1 MAEGELAPTG
11 NPFDDLDPNDR
22 AVTASSPPSGAV
34 QDNVSP
40 VAPADPTPYDDLG
53 DVGPSPSS
61 VSGAFA
67 RGAEKSI
74 FPSAAS
80 LVGAGA
86 GGAATVG
93 AAALAGTSVGPWGT
107 VAGALAGGIVA
118 GYGGSYLQNLAVS
131 HMPDSWR
138 DKLGLDDRQAR
149 LDEAQHGTASF
160 LGGLLPFAVTMNP
173 GRGAVEALPKNATA
187 MQYIMANP
195 VTSRLFGGGLGGV
208 TEAAQEQVME
218 GHVDWKKTLISTA
231 FGVVFNRPNRI
242 GETITEIGAH
252 PTRSALGTPHPTVA
266 QVGDLKIM
274 GPGVTEE
281 VFQGTH
287 EQAPTAELTAQEHA
301 RLERTELGDHPEPDL
316 HAVARQMEPELF
328 SKYDAL
334 VQQRDTFQAWHG
346 EEPPHGMAAKHLA
359 ATEAEIREMAS
370 DVQAAYR
377 RAEETTTVGVESPEN
392 QFSSVADMLA
402 AHENGTGNVPRETSP
417 DTISGTESTPN
428 TTGSETPQRTISE
441 QRAYIADD
449 VTQKL
454 IAVGRPA
461 EEAAAAGKLIAARYI
476 TRAGRFEG
484 KLGSAEQLY
493 AREGA
498 AIGGPTGRPSIPG
511 QPEVAGTIE
520 STIPT
525 NRTELADYLAKG
537 GKVEAT
543 PVELAQSKD
552 VSPISEREF
561 EQTAR
566 GKIMI
571 AEGRR
576 PIIRLMKDANA
587 STFVHESGHQFLEEL
602 MLDSNHPEAPL
613 GLRDD
618 AQTVRDWLGVKDD
631 IKTRHHEKFARGFEQ
646 YMREGVAPSPELAGV
661 FAKFRNWLLNI
672 YQSIKG
678 LGTEISPDIR
688 TVFDR
693 MLEMEPQR
701 TVIAPER
708 ASPTLLHDIHEAEAN
723 HFQPHEAEPAMDRI
737 VSEYGRHIEEQ
748 PAEIRHELEAE
759 LLKTQQVQS
768 ADDIVS
774 TREGGAGA
782 GRPSEVV
789 GGSSQPEPKPI
800 GGPSG
805 EKYGTVNE
813 GRSSAGA
820 ESVGIQRPDP
830 RSKLGDSPGT
840 SLAPGPTHLFGDESP
855 YTDRAGNI
863 RLDTLNTSEDVRR
876 ALKDSAAENADFIGD
891 RRGVV
896 TDGQV
901 MDLAN
906 DIGMTGAESLVA
918 QHVAGQAFNAEQVV
932 ALRKLLRESADN
944 VSAAAKKFAA
954 SGNDADI
961 LAFAQAKDRLQMVQK
976 TVAGVTAEAGRA
988 LRAFR
993 KLPGEQ
999 DTKALEQMMKEAT
1012 GKTLFQLKAE
1022 AKLAAA
1028 IDTPQ
1033 NMNKFMQNVDNKSLG
1048 GMVLEGWIN
1057 GLLSGPSTQV
1067 ANIVSNAVFSIQHFG
1082 VEKAVAGLIGNA
1094 LHAAGRSGT
1103 FTRVGEVVAG
1113 AKGVAQGFA
1122 PATLAAGESFKKG
1135 STGLLPGEEV
1145 PASGILSGIL
1155 HDDML
1160 QRGTLDMKTTV
1171 RDIESAIF
1179 ATSRGVRDAILAGG
1193 ALLKAGGVEGSPFMS
1208 TKYDVQGQIPDFQ
1221 IKGMNLLPLG
1231 SAVRTTGRFLATA
1244 DTFAASLNYSASI
1257 NGIAYRMAA
1266 DEGLTGSAFSQRIAQ
1281 LRNTPT
1287 PEMMEAA
1294 RSTARSTTFMDK
1306 GGGFVRAINSLT
1318 GQKINFPGLGET
1330 QPLKF
1335 VAPFTNVVSRILEQ
1349 TIINRTPVG
1358 FLSRQI
1364 QADLLGKNGNIAQD
1378 TAAARMLIGSS
1389 VLLGFGALAA
1399 EGYVTGSGPKDA
1411 KENAIWR
1418 TVNQPHSVKIGGTW
1432 YTVQKLGPMGM
1443 LMGMAADLHDIAHV
1457 VEEGDLSKA
1466 GGLLFHAIV
1475 QNTLDQSALQGPA
1488 DLIKAIETPDQYGQQ
1503 YINSFLSSFVRSDLN
1518 WIAKSRDPYIRQ
1530 TWGAL
1535 DAIKAKLPGYSETLH
1550 PKIDLWGEPV
1560 PQRSQLGG
1568 ISGVYTQSALAD
1580 PVNKAM
1586 ADLGMGKAMVSKK
1599 LRNVELTPDQ
1609 YEYFARTSGRMA
1621 KMRLD
1626 MMVKSSQWETFP
1638 AYMKMKIINET
1649 IDGSRRSAE
1658 GLVFAKWPS
1667 ILVQARDDKM
1677 TLIKTGKKPIK

>member
-1 MAEGELAPTG
+1 MANGELAPTG

-22 AVTASSPPSGAV
+22 AVTAPSTSSGAT
-34 QDNVSP
+34 QDNTPPASP
-40 VAPADPTPYDDLG
+40 AEPTPYDDLG
-53 DVGPSPSS
+53 DVGVSPSS
-61 VSGAFA
+61 ATGSFA
-67 RGAEKSI
+67 RGAEKGVI
-74 FPSAAS
+74 PAAAG
-80 LVGAGA
+80 LAGAGA
-86 GGAATVG
+86 GGAAVVG
-93 AAALAGTSVGPWGT
+93 LGALAGTTVGPWGT
-107 VAGALAGGIVA
+107 VAGAVAGGLAA
-118 GYGGSYLQNLAVS
+118 GYGGSYLQNLAIS
-131 HMPDSWR
+131 HLPDSWR
-138 DKLGLDDRQAR
+138 DKLGIDDRQAR
-149 LDEAQHGTASF
+149 LDEAQHSTASF

-187 MQYIMANP
+187 MQHIMANP

-208 TEAAQEQVME
+208 IQAAQDEIAE

-242 GETITEIGAH
+242 GESITEIGAH
-252 PTRSALGTPHPTVA
+252 PTRSVFGTPHPTVA

-281 VFQGTH
+281 VFQGSH
-287 EQAPTAELTAQEHA
+287 EQAPTAEMTAQEHV
-301 RLERTELGDHPEPDL
+301 RVEKTELGEHPEPDL
-316 HAVARQMEPELF
+316 HAIARQMEPDLF
-328 SKYDAL
+328 VKYDNL
-334 VQQRDTFQAWHG
+334 VKQRETFQNWHG
-346 EEPPHGMAAKHLA
+346 EQPPHGMAEKHLA
-359 ATEAEIREMAS
+359 ATEAQIREIS
-370 DVQAAYR
+370 PEVQAAYR
-377 RAEETTTVGVESPEN
+377 RAEETTTVGAPTPEE
-392 QFSSVADMLA
+392 QFPSVADVLA
-402 AHENGTGNVPRETSP
+402 SHENEIGTVPRETP
-417 DTISGTESTPN
+417 TDTTSGTEQQN
-428 TTGSETPQRTISE
+428 ITTNVAPPQRTIGE

-454 IAVGRPA
+454 IAAGRPA

-476 TRAGRFEG
+476 TRAARFEG

-498 AIGGPTGRPSIPG
+498 AIGGPAGKPSIPG
-511 QPEVAGTIE
+511 QPEVTVPTEKAV
-520 STIPT
+520 PT
-525 NRTELADYLAKG
+525 NRAELADYLAKG
-537 GKVEAT
+537 GKVEAA
-543 PVELAQSKD
+543 PKEFAQPED

-602 MLDSNHPEAPL
+602 MKDANHPEAPL

-646 YMREGVAPSPELAGV
+646 YMREGVAPSPELASV
-661 FAKFRNWLLNI
+661 FAKFRNWLLSI

-678 LGTEISPDIR
+678 LGAEISPDIR

-708 ASPTLLHDIHEAEAN
+708 QSPTLLHDIHEAEAQ
-723 HFQPHEAEPAMDRI
+723 HIEPHEAEPAMDRI
-737 VSEYGRHIEEQ
+737 MAEYNRHIQEQ
-748 PAEIRHELEAE
+748 HPEIQRELEAQI
-759 LLKTQQVQS
+759 LKNQQSQPATDTS
-768 ADDIVS
+768 PS
-774 TREGGAGA
+774 GEGSPGANG
-782 GRPSEVV
+782 PSEVV
-789 GGSSQPEPKPI
+789 RGGGQPGSEPI
-800 GGPSG
+800 SGVGGK
-805 EKYGTVNE
+805 EYGTVNE
-813 GRSSAGA
+813 GGNAIGSEGN
-820 ESVGIQRPDP
+820 GPQRPDS
-830 RSKLGDSPGT
+830 RAKLGDNPGT

-863 RLDTLNTSEDVRR
+863 RLDTLNTSEDVKR
-876 ALKDSAAENADFIGD
+876 AIRDSAAENADFIGD

-906 DIGMTGAESLVA
+906 DIGMTGAENLVA

-932 ALRKLLRESADN
+932 ALRKLLRESAEN
-944 VSAAAKKFAA
+944 VSVAAKKFAA
-954 SGNDADI
+954 SGSDADV

-1028 IDTPQ
+1028 IETPQ
-1033 NMNKFMQNVDNKSLG
+1033 NMNKFMQNVDNKSVG
-1048 GMVLEGWIN
+1048 GMVLEAWIN
-1057 GLLSGPSTQV
+1057 GLLSGPSTQI
-1067 ANIVSNAVFSIQHFG
+1067 ANIVSNAVFAVQHFG
-1082 VEKAVAGLIGNA
+1082 IEKAIAGLIGKTF
-1094 LHAAGRSGT
+1094 HAAGREGT

-1122 PATLAAGESFKKG
+1122 PATLAAGEAFKKG
-1135 STGLLPGEEV
+1135 STGLLPGEEA

-1160 QRGTLDMKTTV
+1160 QRGTLDVKATV
-1171 RDIESAIF
+1171 RDVQAAIF
-1179 ATSRGVRDAILAGG
+1179 ATSRGVRDAIVAGG
-1193 ALLKAGGVEGSPFMS
+1193 ALLKAGGIEGSPFMS
-1208 TKYDVQGQIPDFQ
+1208 TKYDVQGQIPDIQ
-1221 IKGMNLLPLG
+1221 IKGMNLLPIG

-1257 NGIAYRMAA
+1257 NGIAYRIAS

-1281 LRNTPT
+1281 LRNSPT
-1287 PEMMEAA
+1287 LEMMEEA
-1294 RSTARSTTFMDK
+1294 RSTARATTFMDK
-1306 GGGFVRAINSLT
+1306 GGGFVKAINGLT
-1318 GQKINFPGLGET
+1318 GQKINIPGLGET

-1349 TIINRTPVG
+1349 TIIKRTPVG

-1389 VLLGFGALAA
+1389 VLLSFGALAA
-1399 EGYVTGSGPKDA
+1399 EGYITGAGPKDS

-1418 TVNQPHSVKIGGTW
+1418 LVNQPHSVKIGGTW
-1432 YTVQKLGPMGM
+1432 YAIQKLGPMGM

-1457 VEEGDLSKA
+1457 VEEGDFGKA

-1488 DLIKAIETPDQYGQQ
+1488 ELIKAIETPEQYGPQ
-1503 YINSFLSSFVRSDLN
+1503 YIKSFLSSFVRSDVN
-1518 WIAKSRDPYIRQ
+1518 WIAKSRDPYIRE
-1530 TWGAL
+1530 TWGVI
-1535 DAIKAKLPGYSETLH
+1535 DAIKSKLPGYSETLH

-1568 ISGVYTQSALAD
+1568 ISGIYTRNALAD

-1586 ADLGMGKAMVSKK
+1586 ADLGMGKGMVEKK
-1599 LRNVELTPDQ
+1599 LRNVELTPEQ

-1621 KMRLD
+1621 KTRLD

-1638 AYMKMKIINET
+1638 AYMKMKVINET
-1649 IDGSRRSAE
+1649 IDGSRRAAE

-1667 ILVQARDDKM
+1667 ILVQARDDKL